1 MLLKF
6 ICKIGSGGTAPQ
18 MQEEYAADGVTF
30 IKASNLDSIIEN
42 QNENKACKITKESVQ
57 RHKYKQYPQ
66 GTILFAKS
74 GLSCTK
80 NRVYVTK
87 DSSYIVNHLCA
98 LVVTSPQIDSEWLAL
113 FIKHYNVTKLIKDES
128 YPSISLQSIGMI
140 DVPTVSL
147 KKQIEISTAIQKIK
161 DGIEE
166 KKKQLD
172 QLDLLIKSRFMEMQK
187 FATSKEKIGV
197 FFEEITKGPF
207 GSDMKKSLYVPRD
220 ATTWKVYIQANV
232 IEGDPSVGNYWIS
245 DDYFQ
250 KKCSRYEVKPED
262 ILITCDGTLG
272 KIYVLPENIE
282 RGVISSSL
290 LKIRLKKDF
299 LPLYFKYIW
308 ELEMLDEAISQ
319 VNNSALKHLPSAKAI
334 SKMTVPVLPLVC
346 QQEFVNFL
354 HQVDK
359 SKFVVHSKYFL

>member
-1 MLLKF
+1 MIYKKLSE
-6 ICKIGSGGTAPQ
+6 IADVNAGGTPSRARPDYWNGVIPWIKISN
-18 MQEEYAADGVTF
+18 MHSDLTTEYDETITEKGLENSSAKIFKTGTILYTIFATLGNTSILGIDAATNQAIAGISIKDKTISPRYLLYFLKSLKPRILDIGKGVAQHNINLSILRN
-30 IKASNLDSIIEN
+30 IKVPFLPNKEQQRIISTLDSI
-42 QNENKACKITKESVQ
+42 S
-57 RHKYKQYPQ
+57 
-66 GTILFAKS
+66 
-74 GLSCTK
+74 
-80 NRVYVTK
+80 
-87 DSSYIVNHLCA
+87 
-98 LVVTSPQIDSEWLAL
+98 
-113 FIKHYNVTKLIKDES
+113 KLIQIKRN
-128 YPSISLQSIGMI
+128 
-140 DVPTVSL
+140 VAL
-147 KKQIEISTAIQKIK
+147 K
-161 DGIEE
+161 
-166 KKKQLD
+166 LD
-172 QLDLLIKSRFMEMQK
+172 CLTKSRFMEMQK

>member
-1 MLLKF
+1 
-6 ICKIGSGGTAPQ
+6 
-18 MQEEYAADGVTF
+18 
-30 IKASNLDSIIEN
+30 
-42 QNENKACKITKESVQ
+42 
-57 RHKYKQYPQ
+57 
-66 GTILFAKS
+66 
-74 GLSCTK
+74 
-80 NRVYVTK
+80 
-87 DSSYIVNHLCA
+87 
-98 LVVTSPQIDSEWLAL
+98 
-113 FIKHYNVTKLIKDES
+113 
-128 YPSISLQSIGMI
+128 
-140 DVPTVSL
+140 
-147 KKQIEISTAIQKIK
+147 
-161 DGIEE
+161 
-166 KKKQLD
+166 
-172 QLDLLIKSRFMEMQK
+172 
-187 FATSKEKIGV
+187 
-197 FFEEITKGPF
+197 
-207 GSDMKKSLYVPRD
+207 MKKSLYVPRD

-354 HQVDK
+354 IKSTNQNLSCSNK
-359 SKFVVHSKYFL
+359 SKIFKSFLI